1 MQVSA
6 PIFTIASRSHP
17 YTVSVDDC
25 LRDALLA
32 EDGRECMLLVDAV
45 VRGLYPDAFA
55 GLVARIVE
63 VDATEEQKSLDQLT
77 PVVCKVIEAGFRRDY
92 TLVVVGGGVVQD
104 IGCFI
109 ASVLFR
115 GVRWVLVPT
124 TLLAQCDSCI
134 GSKSS
139 LNVGPYK
146 NQLGTFYPPHAVR
159 LAFHVLGTLPPDEL
173 RSGMGEIVKLHL
185 VAGGAALRWLE
196 IQLAGPW
203 QLHMAELVVA
213 ALTIKRGFIEA
224 DEMDRGPRNL
234 LNYGHT
240 FGHAFESATHFGIPH
255 GIAVTLGMLAATSF
269 SEELDMVPSGTR
281 ARLGASL
288 RPLYTPYEE
297 VLLAADPD
305 AVFRAL
311 KQDKKNVGDDI
322 VCILTGG
329 PGAMKKVRL
338 SAETQVRPML
348 LRFLGDLA
356 SLPTR

>member
-1 MQVSA
+1 MQVAA
-6 PIFTIASRSHP
+6 PIFTISSRAHP
-17 YTVSVDDC
+17 YSVSIADS

-32 EDGRECMLLVDAV
+32 DDGPRCVLLVDAV
-45 VRGLYPDAFA
+45 VRGLYPDAFD
-55 GLVARIVE
+55 GLEGRIVE
-63 VDATEEQKSLDQLT
+63 VDATEEQKSLDQLS
-77 PVVCKVIEAGFRRDY
+77 PVVCKVIEAGFRRDF

-159 LAFHVLGTLPPDEL
+159 LAFHVLGTLPADEL

-185 VAGGAALRWLE
+185 VAGAEALSWLE
-196 IQLAGPW
+196 IRLAGPW
-203 QLHMAELVVA
+203 QLDMAELIVA
-213 ALTIKRGFIEA
+213 ALEIKRGFIEV
-224 DEMDRGPRNL
+224 DELDRGPRNL

-269 SEELDMVPSGTR
+269 SEELGMVPPGTR
-281 ARLGASL
+281 ARLGAFL
-288 RPLYTPYEE
+288 LPLYTPYEG
-297 VLLAADPD
+297 VLLTADPE
-305 AVFRAL
+305 AIFRAL

-322 VCILTGG
+322 VCILTEG

-338 SAETQVRPML
+338 SAAAQVRPML
-348 LRFLGDLA
+348 ERFLDTLRTP
-356 SLPTR
+356 PTS